1 MTLFEKYPT
10 LISGIM
16 TFMRS
21 RQGDVEDLE
30 DGIVAV
36 AGVSYDISCT
46 SRIGARYAPRA
57 IRVVSSSWSSFPGR
71 SVVINTAQRLT
82 IPTLDKLKIVDV
94 GDLNVYPA
102 DWEKTHASLRD
113 SMGQITRT
121 GAFPVILGGDHFITY
136 PLVQGFGDAV
146 ANGGGRSKKIGY
158 IQMSSQ
164 LDLGD
169 EDPAWGRV
177 WRGATARRIMDAGA
191 VDRRNMV
198 WVGTNGYVREEQSA
212 MARKLGLNVL
222 TLDDI
227 RREGITAIA
236 QKAADLAG
244 DGCDSIYLSVDV
256 DVLDGG
262 YMSMTGAPSF
272 DGLRNVD
279 LLKAMDVL
287 RRTNIGAL
295 DLVGVNPTVDP
306 VGISGAEFARW
317 MVTRFISEKVFPWV

>member
-1 MTLFEKYPT
+1 MTMFGKYPT

-30 DGIVAV
+30 EGIVAI
-36 AGVSYDISCT
+36 AGVSYDTSCT
-46 SRIGARYAPRA
+46 SKIGARYAPRA
-57 IRVVSSSWSSFPGR
+57 IRVVSSSWSSFPGV
-71 SVVINTAQRLT
+71 SVVINTAQRIT
-82 IPTLDKLKIVDV
+82 VPEHDKLRIVDV
-94 GDLNVYPA
+94 GDLNVYPV

-113 SMGQITRT
+113 SMGQIARV

-146 ANGGGRSKKIGY
+146 ADRGGRGKKIGY
-158 IQMSSQ
+158 IQLSSQ

-169 EDPAWGRV
+169 EDPVWGRV
-177 WRGATARRIMDAGA
+177 WRGATARRIIDTGA
-191 VDRRNMV
+191 VDARNMV
-198 WVGTNGYVREEQSA
+198 WMGTNGYVREEQWA
-212 MARKLGLNVL
+212 LARELGLNIL

-227 RREGITAIA
+227 RREGITTITRR
-236 QKAADLAG
+236 AADIAG

-272 DGLRNVD
+272 DGMRNVD
-279 LLKAMDVL
+279 LLKAIDVL
-287 RRTNIGAL
+287 RRTKIGAM
-295 DLVGVNPTVDP
+295 DLVGVNPTVDM

-317 MVTRFISEKVFPWV
+317 LVTRLIPS